1 MIRVGFVTGLAAES
15 SSLRR
20 AAEHEPEIATLIRC
34 AAADSTRAQKAA
46 RDLLEAGAG
55 ALVSLGIAGG
65 LASELA
71 PGRLLLPNSVIDPAG
86 NSIAIDNAWHGRLVG
101 QARSGGLDPAFGPI
115 IGSNRAIRR
124 PADKSDL
131 RGSSGA
137 VAVDMESHAVGQVAQ
152 TAGVPFLV
160 LRVVADPATRALPR
174 AVKGSIGP
182 DGRPRPAVV
191 MARLAL
197 TPWELGSLLQL
208 RRDAALA
215 LHALGTAIRSF
226 GPLLT
231 RIEPGR

>member
-20 AAEHEPEIATLIRC
+20 AADHEPEIAKLIRC
-34 AAADSTRAQKAA
+34 AAADSARAQKAA

-65 LASELA
+65 LASDLL
-71 PGRLLLPNSVIDPAG
+71 PGQLLLPKCVIDPAG
-86 NSIAIDNAWHGRLVG
+86 NPIAIDGAWHGRLI
-101 QARSGGLDPAFGPI
+101 AHAEKGGLNPALGPMV
-115 IGSNRAIRR
+115 GSNQAIRR
-124 PADKSDL
+124 PGEKSDL
-131 RGSSGA
+131 HGKSGA

-152 TAGVPFLV
+152 SAGVPFLV
-160 LRVVADPATRALPR
+160 LRVVADPAVRALPR

-182 DGRPRPAVV
+182 DGRPRPALV

-197 TPWELGSLLQL
+197 TPWELGSLLRL
-208 RRDAALA
+208 RRDADLA
-215 LHALGTAIRSF
+215 LHALGGAIRRF

-231 RIEPGR
+231 RIEQAA